1 MNLLPLCAFALLA
14 GILAKVSDELFPKF
28 KPLVLTSCGIL
39 FFLHFFSN
47 FSPLLKK
54 LFSLGASSDYPALFS
69 LLFKGFGIAL
79 LVSVS
84 ASFCR
89 DLGEEKIAERLEL
102 CGKGAI
108 LYLSMPVLEYLLNWI
123 GEIVV

>member
-1 MNLLPLCAFALLA
+1 MELVSLCAFAFLATLLTK
-14 GILAKVSDELFPKF
+14 LSEELFPKF
-28 KPLVLTSCGIL
+28 KPLILASCGIF
-39 FFLHFFSN
+39 FFLYFLTKLA
-47 FSPLLKK
+47 PLWEK
-54 LFSLGASSDYPALFS
+54 LFSMGSSGNTPVLFS
-69 LLFKGFGIAL
+69 LLFKGFGIAF

-84 ASFCR
+84 SSFCR

-108 LYLSMPVLEYLLNWI
+108 LYLSLPVLEYLLNWI

>member
-1 MNLLPLCAFALLA
+1 MKLLPLCAFALLA
-14 GILAKVSDELFPKF
+14 GILAKVSEELFPKF
-28 KPLVLTSCGIL
+28 KPLILTSCGIL
-39 FFLHFFSN
+39 FFLHFFAN
-47 FSPLLKK
+47 LSPILEKV
-54 LFSLGASSDYPALFS
+54 FSLGKESAYPVLFS

-102 CGKGAI
+102 CGKGAVF
-108 LYLSMPVLEYLLNWI
+108 YLSMPILEYLLNWI
-123 GEIVV
+123 GEIVI